1 MEFPK
6 RPATRAVS
14 RICSLLLLLPLV
26 VSLCTGCSRN
36 DIIYGDLSAEDL
48 AIALLEDNRDD
59 VEAAIADL
67 QQMQQDGVLKAY
79 VRHDPDSPV
88 EISLTYA
95 SEYVTNT
102 IEDRLYHRLMKRFI
116 AIDMYEDGT
125 IAFHS
130 RGFLRGYSGFYYST
144 TGQKHIEHDADWY
157 ETHPLEENF
166 YFFNFGY

>member
-1 MEFPK
+1 MGFSN
-6 RPATRAVS
+6 RLTAQTINRF
-14 RICSLLLLLPLV
+14 CCFLLLLSLV
-26 VSLCTGCSRN
+26 AGLCTGCSRN
-36 DIIYGDLSAEDL
+36 DIIYGDLSAEEL
-48 AIALLEDNRDD
+48 AIALLKDNRED

-79 VRHDPDSPV
+79 VHHDPDSPV

-144 TGQKHIEHDADWY
+144 TGKKDIGDGADWY